1 MQREEIIQLARHHL
15 NDLDGEVF
23 SDKEL
28 NRFLDDAAREYFTDT
43 ASARMDVPILLDDGR
58 FELPNHALAAL
69 RGWDD
74 VGMNLLLGTSDDV
87 DRLDCKREHVEMVY
101 EDLSDDGVFRVSPN
115 VEQAKWRTTENTS
128 GYGVVTQLYGIA
140 CGYDYGTNIDA
151 FFFRH
156 VGSMQYAREGEVD
169 EIQDHLALVYGVCA
183 KAFSTDADLAHT
195 QKAGFYEQLYRQRV
209 SGRSIVTRT
218 DAHAPRR
225 GEYF

>member
-1 MQREEIIQLARHHL
+1 MQREEIIQLVRHYL
-15 NDLDGEVF
+15 NDLEGEVF

-28 NRFLDDAAREYFTDT
+28 NRFLDDTAREYFTDT
-43 ASARMDVPILLDDGR
+43 ASARMDVPILLENGC
-58 FELPNHALAAL
+58 FELPNHALAVL

-101 EDLSDDGVFRVSPN
+101 EDLSDDGTFRVSPD
-115 VEQAKWRTTENTS
+115 VEQARWRTTENPD
-128 GYGVVTQLYGIA
+128 GYGVVTQFYGIA
-140 CGYDYGTNIDA
+140 CGYDYGTNFDI
-151 FFFRH
+151 FFFQH
-156 VGSMQYAREGEVD
+156 VGSMQYVREGEVR
-169 EIQDHLALVYGVCA
+169 EIHDHLALVYGVCV
-183 KAFSTDADLAHT
+183 KAFKADTDLAHVK
-195 QKAGFYEQLYRQRV
+195 KASFYEQLYRQRV